1 MASLVGRQVSSTY
14 KDLLHVYN
22 GTENQGLELG
32 TKRIFDGEG
41 VGSPVWVSTNLLQV
55 GTQSSNA
62 NLDVY
67 GIVIGKEFQLRST
80 SGTAY
85 SVMEVQTNGT
95 VSMNANI
102 ETKGS
107 VIFKASVGDDLI
119 MDADN
124 GAMVKG
130 NGTKGKISLEDSSVK
145 LQKGSTDLLE
155 VKEDGTIIFQNVSS
169 TPIGSPSVGSMLIKN
184 GNLEIFQT

>member
-1 MASLVGRQVSSTY
+1 MGSLAGREIPKTF

-67 GIVIGKEFQLRST
+67 GSVIGNEFQLRST
-80 SGTAY
+80 SGIAY

-95 VSMNANI
+95 VSINANI

-107 VIFKASVGDDLI
+107 VTFKASVGDDLI
-119 MDADN
+119 MDVDN

-169 TPIGSPSVGSMLIKN
+169 TPIGSPSIGTMLVKN
-184 GNLEIFQT
+184 GNLEIFQN